1 MAGYPE
7 PGEMVG
13 PYRVERRLGLG
24 GMGVVFVALDPV
36 LERRVALKV
45 IAPHLAE
52 DETFRARFTREA
64 QAQASLDSPHVV
76 HVYAHGESG
85 GRLYIATQ
93 LIDGGDLGQLIHS
106 SGPPPLRVGLD
117 LIAQIAGGLAAAH
130 ARGLIHRDIK
140 PANVL
145 VGRRESGLSAYL
157 ADFGIAR
164 RVDGQS
170 QLTTAGGTLGTPTYM
185 APELHLGAEPG
196 VPSDVYSLGCLL
208 WSAMSGEAPYA
219 GTSDYQIITA
229 HLEGP
234 VPQLPE
240 TSLLARETNR
250 VLRRAMAKRPEDRYP
265 SAAALR
271 DDLLAVLRLPDQDA
285 GPAPQSLGPLG
296 PRRPRRR
303 LLLVAAAA
311 SALLLAGIVT
321 AYAVTRD
328 DDSGSADPSG
338 PSDPSDPSEPSGS
351 ATPSGSDEDQA
362 IAALATGF
370 EPVAGDSARCMAEQV
385 VGSVGVPALV
395 EAGFFDEDWRFL
407 DPDLAGQPQIKQAL
421 NAATFACIGEVLPSI
436 TP

>member
-106 SGPPPLRVGLD
+106 SGPPPLRVALD
-117 LIAQIAGGLAAAH
+117 LIAQIAGGLATAH

-208 WSAMSGEAPYA
+208 WSAVSGEAPYA
-219 GTSDYQIITA
+219 GTSDYQIVTA
-229 HLEGP
+229 HLEQS

-250 VLRRAMAKRPEDRYP
+250 ILRRAMAKRPEDRYS
-265 SAAALR
+265 SADALR
-271 DDLLAVLRLPDQDA
+271 DELLAALRLPDQDA
-285 GPAPQSLGPLG
+285 GPAPRP
-296 PRRPRRR
+296 PRPRRR
-303 LLLVAAAA
+303 LLLVAGAA
-311 SALLLAGIVT
+311 SVLLVAGIVT

-328 DDSGSADPSG
+328 DDPGSAG
-338 PSDPSDPSEPSGS
+338 PSDPSGSTTPTAAATPSGS
-351 ATPSGSDEDQA
+351 ATPGGSDEDQA

-395 EAGFFDEDWRFL
+395 EAGFFDEEWKFL
-407 DPDLAGQPQIKQAL
+407 DPDLAGQAQIKQAL

-436 TP
+436 TS